1 MADRRNVK
9 ERRTVR
15 ERRNRR
21 SRRRN
26 TTEHTAVIELSGDLL
41 RIAMLDSSTRDED
54 DLITTI
60 STRWKHDAPSLNS
73 ELGLEE
79 LTTALSE
86 LAGKYDLQ
94 TANIQIVLGGEYCVT
109 KAIRGA
115 NDDVRN
121 ELQEIEQRSRL
132 YLMLGPGE
140 KVTVSKSFAL
150 DARHEHAVAAVCN
163 KKTLDTIHE
172 AVNRSGMQL
181 TSIEP
186 ALVAI
191 SRAIGRLDGA
201 PQEPCIVLHVDKSA
215 IELGVC
221 HEGKLLLDYRPGGH
235 SDPKELVELICT
247 HLNRLQRHVGRQLRE
262 APPTLERVYVCGE
275 QDALYDFLPAFHNSQ
290 RFTVERLAPSKIQAS
305 WKFVDQQPDS
315 STIAALGS
323 LLSTYLPVNER
334 NVPNFM
340 EHILASTRIPMRPVL
355 LKSAIPFAA
364 ILLVAATLFSF
375 NYMEQIKIDKLQ
387 EQVDA
392 LASGQTRARALRL
405 KSGAYRAKLEQLK
418 LLSSHMKFRSGSDV
432 ITRIGQCMPSDVWLN
447 KLSIDEM
454 KVVQLTGAS
463 YLEAGVFDFVSW
475 LDHAP
480 GLDEVALRSTQPGQS
495 SSGPVINFNV
505 ELNLGDSEGPVE
517 EVARNE

>member
-1 MADRRNVK
+1 MSDRRNANERRNSK
-9 ERRTVR
+9 ERR
-15 ERRNRR
+15 NQR

-26 TTEHTAVIELSGDLL
+26 STDRTAVIELSREFL
-41 RIAMLDSSTRDED
+41 RVAILDSAPHDEED
-54 DLITTI
+54 SVNTI
-60 STRWKHDAPSLNS
+60 SSRWRHEAPSLNS

-79 LTTALSE
+79 LSAAFGE
-86 LAGKYDLQ
+86 LAREYDLQ
-94 TANIQIVLGGEYCVT
+94 SAEIQIVLGGEYCVT

-121 ELQEIEQRSRL
+121 ELQDIEQRSRL

-150 DARHEHAVAAVCN
+150 DARHEHAIAAVCN

-172 AVNRSGMQL
+172 AANRSGMQL

-191 SRAIGRLDGA
+191 SRAIGRLEGA
-201 PQEPCIVLHVDKSA
+201 PEEPCIVLHVDKLA
-215 IELGVC
+215 VELGVC
-221 HEGKLLLDYRPGGH
+221 HEGKLLLDYRPGAH
-235 SDPKELVELICT
+235 SDPKELVDLICT
-247 HLNRLQRHVGRQLRE
+247 HLNRLQRHVGRQLQE
-262 APPTLERVYVCGE
+262 APPSLERIYICGE
-275 QDALYDFLPAFHNSQ
+275 KEALYDMLPAFHTSQ
-290 RFTVERLAPSKIQAS
+290 RFNVERLAPSKIQATWS
-305 WKFVDQQPDS
+305 FVDQNPDS
-315 STIAALGS
+315 ATIAALGS
-323 LLSTYLPVNER
+323 LLSTYVPANER

-340 EHILASTRIPMRPVL
+340 EHILASTRIPMKPVL
-355 LKSAIPFAA
+355 LRSAIPFAA
-364 ILLVAATLFSF
+364 VLLVAATLFSF
-375 NYMEQIKIDKLQ
+375 NYMEQGKIDKLQ
-387 EQVDA
+387 EQVDS

-405 KSGAYRAKLEQLK
+405 KSGAYRAKLQQLQH
-418 LLSSHMKFRSGSDV
+418 LSSQMDFVSGSEI

-447 KLSIDEM
+447 KLTIDEM

-495 SSGPVINFNV
+495 ASGPVINFDV
-505 ELNLGDSEGPVE
+505 ELSLGDSNGPVE